1 MVVLPRS
8 GGYWCDDGSDTA
20 ASAAS
25 ASGRHAAEASQT
37 AASCK
42 LELDET
48 ARCYRRFFISKEHQ
62 NFVAQDEVLGAILLS
77 VKHEMLANQDYVRLI
92 LRLQTGTLHEVVP
105 ATCLSDQASP
115 HRMAKLLCEELTTEK
130 FLPVAWPRASQLIAA
145 YDEHVLVNH
154 FKFGLL
160 HQRPGQTTEEDIF
173 ANNGTSKALDEFL
186 DLLGNRINLLDHK
199 GYRGGLDTQFGQ
211 TGLESVYNTFRDR
224 EIMFHVAPLLPYTEN
239 DPQQLQ
245 RKRHIGNDI
254 VAVVFQEE
262 NTPFAPDMIASHF
275 LHAFI
280 VVQPID
286 AGTPNVRYRIN
297 VTARDGVN
305 FFGPT
310 LPDPAIFRKGPEL
323 REFLLTKLLN
333 AENACYKAQKF
344 ARLELRT
351 RTALLTNLVEDLHKK
366 SCEFLH
372 VAFSPL
378 LTSLASNDA
387 AAPGKTEANTGN
399 GSSGSSHSGG
409 TRFIDTVRKALS
421 SARARNQQEQQ
432 QSSTSKKSS
441 SAWSST
447 IDRSDRERD
456 STSTVGTLRQS
467 GASKALHQ
475 LLDAATST
483 KTPVTLSE
491 QKSLPSLTVQSMVS
505 PSTSPSLDTPPPRVA
520 RIAVPDSDDSSLNSI
535 ELEHIQHNSA
545 QTWAG
550 AGSMG
555 GMRLVGGHMQPPRPP
570 TEDSDTGMES
580 LSSAETPATTKRG
593 LGGSAKTNC
602 TCYSESESS
611 QGHNIHDDHHVDH
624 HHHVQHTN
632 ILQQEVNKLKCDKLE
647 LLRQNVS
654 CQRDIKRLK
663 EREFQLHSD
672 LISAGQEL
680 QRLRLL
686 LRDHAPSLSP
696 YEGSPV

>member
-1 MVVLPRS
+1 MVVLPTS

-20 ASAAS
+20 ASGRHGGADTGAAS
-25 ASGRHAAEASQT
+25 Q
-37 AASCK
+37 CK

-48 ARCYRRFFISKEHQ
+48 ARCYRRYFLAKEHQ
-62 NFVAQDEVLGAILLS
+62 NFVAVDEALGAILLS
-77 VKHEMLANQDYVRLI
+77 VKHEVLANQDYVRLI
-92 LRLQTGTLHEVVP
+92 LRLSTGTLHEVVP
-105 ATCLSDQASP
+105 ASCLSDQASP

-130 FLPVAWPRASQLIAA
+130 WAPVSCGVGVNGGSSLVAA

-160 HQRPGQTTEEDIF
+160 HQRRGQTTEEDIF
-173 ANNGTSKALDEFL
+173 ANNGTSPALDEFL
-186 DLLGNRINLLDHK
+186 NLLGDRINLLQHK

-211 TGLESVYNTFRDR
+211 TGVESVYNTFRDR

-286 AGTPNVRYRIN
+286 AGTANVRYRIN

-310 LPDPAIFRKGPEL
+310 LPDPPIFRKGPEL

-344 ARLELRT
+344 AKLEMRT
-351 RTALLTNLVEDLHKK
+351 RTALLTNLVDDLHKK
-366 SCEFLH
+366 SCEFLQT
-372 VAFSPL
+372 SYTPL
-378 LTSLASNDA
+378 LTTPSSGD
-387 AAPGKTEANTGN
+387 AAPGRTEPSGVNG
-399 GSSGSSHSGG
+399 GSSSSTGSGG
-409 TRFIDTVRKALS
+409 GGARFIDTVRKALS
-421 SARARNQQEQQ
+421 SARARNQEQQ
-432 QSSTSKKSS
+432 NASSGTSSRKSLQDS
-441 SAWSST
+441 SGS
-447 IDRSDRERD
+447 
-456 STSTVGTLRQS
+456 GTLRQS
-467 GASKALHQ
+467 GASKTLHP
-475 LLDAATST
+475 AAKAD
-483 KTPVTLSE
+483 KTD
-491 QKSLPSLTVQSMVS
+491 KSLPSLTVHTQIVS

-535 ELEHIQHNSA
+535 ELEHIQQNSA
-545 QTWAG
+545 QTWTG
-550 AGSMG
+550 AGSLG
-555 GMRLVGGHMQPPRPP
+555 GVRLSTSAHCGRPA

-593 LGGSAKTNC
+593 LQGGSKGTNC
-602 TCYSESESS
+602 TCYGEPESRS
-611 QGHNIHDDHHVDH
+611 QGARSVHEDDRHGEV
-624 HHHVQHTN
+624 V
-632 ILQQEVNKLKCDKLE
+632 LQQEVNKLKCDKLE

-663 EREFQLHSD
+663 EREFQLHTD
-672 LISAGQEL
+672 LMSAGQEL

-686 LRDHAPSLSP
+686 LREHAPSLSS